1 VDRIL
6 TAPPSRRS
14 EGRRRVRRL
23 GGVRGL
29 RAVVVAAALAFSG
42 AFVVG
47 VPAAVAVPDAA
58 TCALQYLAAQ
68 QGADGALVAPGVT
81 EDFIF
86 GAAAAGFDPSTL
98 AASGGASAYHYL
110 AAHAAAVAG
119 DTGASSKLSLAVLV
133 GRLDPT
139 AFGGQDLLADLDAT
153 YHSATG
159 LYGTGQT
166 FPQALAILAV
176 TAAADAG
183 HPLPPASVTH
193 LKDVQNTDGSW
204 NYLGVKDAPG
214 GSDTNSTAIAIQ
226 ALVAAGVPKTDP
238 SVTAALASLGAQQLG
253 DGGFPYSD
261 AFGPPASDPDSDA
274 IVIQALVAAGQDPA
288 GAAWTKGGHTPRQ
301 NMLTF
306 RDAATGGFTYPG
318 NPGPDAFTTSQVPAG
333 LAGVPFPG
341 NRDWTRGAKLPSGTC
356 ASGGPTSAPS
366 AHPSPSRT
374 GGTRPGVTPPSTSS
388 ATGDSSGEAPTGGLA
403 LIVLIFAAALLVATR
418 WWIRRTS
425 R

>member
-1 VDRIL
+1 MDRII

-23 GGVRGL
+23 GVL
-29 RAVVVAAALAFSG
+29 RAIVVAAVLAFPG
-42 AFVVG
+42 VVAVG
-47 VPAAVAVPDAA
+47 VPAALAAPDAA

-68 QGADGALVAPGVT
+68 QGANGAVVAPGVT

-86 GAAAAGFDPSTL
+86 GAAAVGFDPTTL
-98 AASGGASAYHYL
+98 AASGGASAYDYL

-119 DTGASSKLSLAVLV
+119 DAGAASKLSLAVLV
-133 GRLDPT
+133 GRLDPG
-139 AFGGQDLLADLDAT
+139 AFGGQDLLADLAAT
-153 YHSATG
+153 YHPATG
-159 LYGTGQT
+159 AYGDGQT
-166 FPQALAILAV
+166 FPQALAILAL
-176 TAAADAG
+176 AAAGDAG
-183 HPLPPASVTH
+183 HPLPAAAVTH

-238 SVTAALASLGAQQLG
+238 SITAALASLHAQQLA

-341 NRDWTRGAKLPSGTC
+341 NRGWTAGAKLPSGTC
-356 ASGGPTSAPS
+356 AAV
-366 AHPSPSRT
+366 APSPSSTARPSPSGS

-388 ATGDSSGEAPTGGLA
+388 EAGARSGEAPTGAAA
-403 LIVLIFAAALLVATR
+403 LIVLIFAVALLVATR
-418 WWIRRTS
+418 SWARRTS